1 MEKARNEEASMKW
14 LWIGGAVILAVAAVS
29 VWYAF
34 QRPDFVAG
42 LAAVAAAAA
51 WKAIAPDLLKRMDAE
66 TEARW
71 RDCQRRGGKWNHRTR
86 RCE

>member
-1 MEKARNEEASMKW
+1 MKW

-51 WKAIAPDLLKRMDAE
+51 WKAIAPELLKPASDEKLRAMKKC
-66 TEARW
+66 
-71 RDCQRRGGKWNHRTR
+71 RDSGREWDHMRNRCRDGK
-86 RCE
+86 